1 MDKNDQNEVI
11 ATDLALLEVELSNKP
26 METIDDIMRQYI
38 IIDKKIDA
46 IIAKIRERRGNYVK
60 N

>member
-1 MDKNDQNEVI
+1 MDKNEVI

>member
-46 IIAKIRERRGNYVK
+46 IIAKIRKRRGNYVK